1 MLKVN
6 SLHPFPQRTADK
18 IRLCFEQNKD
28 DTVFFLGDIFLT
40 PSKMQSTARD
50 RGLGT
55 MIAEVASPADCPGK
69 SRAQDAG
76 AAENLLCARERRETS
91 ENQFLSS
98 VPLKAAKGV
107 EA

>member
-28 DTVFFLGDIFLT
+28 DTVFFLGNIFLT
-40 PSKMQSTARD
+40 PNKMRSTARD

-55 MIAEVASPADCPGK
+55 MIVEVASPADCPGE

-91 ENQFLSS
+91 ETQSLSS